1 MPIRLFSFALVVI
14 ALSACARH
22 EKAET
27 PKEEAPK
34 STIQPTST
42 PASGGDKKNQSLQK
56 NSTEQK
62 NGVNIPDT
70 FITVQPSIDALFIH
84 AFNREAKEKE
94 WEAIITGVVLT
105 SPDWEEVNDKN
116 TQEILGRTRTAT
128 ILAKGEEG
136 RCIVFE
142 QYTIFQAYKN
152 GSFIGKPRGYS
163 FSPSKDIDCN
173 NYEHL
178 KFKSGRQNEFDERN
192 E

>member
-1 MPIRLFSFALVVI
+1 MPIRLFSLALVVI
-14 ALSACARH
+14 ALSACTRH
-22 EKAET
+22 EKVEI
-27 PKEEAPK
+27 PKEESPK
-34 STIQPTST
+34 STTQPAST
-42 PASGGDKKNQSLQK
+42 VASGGSDKNQSLLKIGTDQ
-56 NSTEQK
+56 N

-163 FSPSKDIDCN
+163 FSPSKDIDCKK
-173 NYEHL
+173 YEHL
-178 KFKSGRQNEFDERN
+178 MFKSVKQNEFDERN